1 MHPSQTPR
9 LRTGPSSNWT
19 VGLSDM
25 ASPARRRRTSRKR
38 SGSSPRRRVR
48 RSRLRRYHK
57 RYRSSTHRRLRS
69 RVKFL
74 EYKAKEIFDRYGIPI
89 PRGVT
94 ASRPDDVVDPPLP
107 CMVKAQVLVGGRGK
121 AGGIKP
127 ADSLDEARA
136 VAGQILGADIHGYR
150 VKQVYLEERLDV
162 GRELYV
168 GLTIDRSAREPLFMA
183 SGKGGIDIEAV
194 PHDQIYME
202 HIPAVVGIQPYVL
215 RSLLKE
221 LALPKELGDQ
231 VGSVVRNAYD
241 LFRKEDA
248 ELVEINPLV
257 VTKDGRVVAGDA
269 KLVIDDN
276 AEYRHPEYANLD
288 QDRTPLEQE
297 AHEKGIA
304 FIQLD
309 GNIGVIANGAGLTMA
324 TLDVLNLKGGR
335 GGTFLDL
342 GGTDDPGK
350 VAEAFEILLKAKPAA
365 ILLNIFGGITKAD
378 TVAVGVKQ
386 ALEVVHANVPV
397 VARIKGVNEDKA
409 KQILRDIG
417 MYPAETI
424 EQAAELAVKVSHG
437 GA

>member
-1 MHPSQTPR
+1 M
-9 LRTGPSSNWT
+9 
-19 VGLSDM
+19 
-25 ASPARRRRTSRKR
+25 
-38 SGSSPRRRVR
+38 
-48 RSRLRRYHK
+48 
-57 RYRSSTHRRLRS
+57 
-69 RVKFL
+69 KFL
-74 EYKAKEIFDRYGIPI
+74 EQKAKEIFARYGIPV
-89 PRGVT
+89 PRGVV
-94 ASRPDDVVDPPLP
+94 ASRAEEIADPPLP

-121 AGGIKP
+121 AGGIRP
-127 ADSLDEARA
+127 ANSLEEARA
-136 VAGQILGADIHGYR
+136 VARQILGMNIGGYT

-162 GRELYV
+162 ENELY
-168 GLTIDRSAREPLFMA
+168 LSYSIDRTAREALLMSTPM
-183 SGKGGIDIEAV
+183 GGVEIEALPREKIFMGCV
-194 PHDQIYME
+194 PVLIG
-202 HIPAVVGIQPYVL
+202 PQPYL
-215 RSLLKE
+215 WRSLLKK
-221 LALPKELGDQ
+221 LSLPKDIGEQ
-231 VGSVVRNAYD
+231 VVDIARKAYD

-248 ELVEINPLV
+248 ELVEINPLI
-257 VTKDGRVVAGDA
+257 VTKNRRVIAGDA

-309 GNIGVIANGAGLTMA
+309 GDIGVIANGAGLTMA

-350 VAEAFEILLKAKPAA
+350 VADSFEILLKAKPAA

-437 GA
+437 AR